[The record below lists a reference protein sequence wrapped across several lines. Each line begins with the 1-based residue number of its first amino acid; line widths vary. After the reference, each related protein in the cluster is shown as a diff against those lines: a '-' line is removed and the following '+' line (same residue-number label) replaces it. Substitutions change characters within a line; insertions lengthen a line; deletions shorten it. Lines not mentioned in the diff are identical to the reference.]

1 MDRSQL
7 IARLTDA
14 LAALEA
20 GNEPACRQH
29 LEALGQTHNGALLQ
43 SLSRLA
49 RELGQALGELPT
61 APSQVGELDDACSRL
76 DHVVDMTEKATHR
89 TLDLADQCREL
100 VMGMQASGLVDT
112 QNDVLEVIRHN
123 LTEIALTQSYQDITG
138 QIIRRVAGIVRSV
151 HEGLG
156 TLNLASEGTPAAHD
170 ALEGPTVA
178 HLDAHKVSQVDADD
192 LLSDLGL

>member
-7 IARLTDA
+7 LAHLTDA

-20 GNEPACRQH
+20 GNEVDCRQH
-29 LEALGQTHNGALLQ
+29 LQRISNVHNSALLQ

-49 RELGQALGELPT
+49 RELGQALGELPN
-61 APSQVGELDDACSRL
+61 APSQVGELDDACARL
-76 DHVVDMTEKATHR
+76 DHVVDMTEQATHR

-112 QNDVLEVIRHN
+112 QNDVLEVIRHH
-123 LTEIALTQSYQDITG
+123 LSEIALTQSYQDITG
-138 QIIRRVAGIVRSV
+138 QIIRRVAAIVRNV
-151 HEGLG
+151 HEGLAG
-156 TLNLASEGTPAAHD
+156 LNIAPATAPSPD
-170 ALEGPTVA
+170 TLEGPTVA
-178 HLDAHKVSQVDADD
+178 ALDTHKVSQNDADD